1 MKPGKWKNK
10 RMHIIVCMKQVP
22 DHEGTRENYEID
34 HDLKRVEPRGIP
46 PVVSLFDE
54 NALEAA
60 LRIKDAKEDV
70 KITILSIGK
79 RISDAVMLRVLAA
92 GADEL
97 VKIEDENFASE
108 KLDSWSTARIIAEAI
123 KRIGD
128 YDLILVGRQ
137 ASDWNNGYMGI
148 GLGGI
153 LNIPCVTF
161 AQNVDIQSEF
171 LIVNRVLENGYEM
184 IRSELPA
191 VVVVSNEL
199 GELRY
204 PPMKERRKAKN
215 KPIHSWSGNDIPLK
229 EPIGNKLESKRL
241 YYPELKTTKCTY
253 IEEETPMQAGI
264 HMARI
269 LFKDR

>member
-1 MKPGKWKNK
+1 
-10 RMHIIVCMKQVP
+10 MHIIVCMKQVP
-22 DHEGTRENYEID
+22 DHEGTRENYAID
-34 HDLKRVEPRGIP
+34 HDQKRVEPRGIP

-60 LRIKDAKEDV
+60 LRIKDALEHV

-97 VKIEDENFASE
+97 VKVEDERFAPE

-161 AQNVDIQSEF
+161 AQNVDIQSGL
-171 LIVNRVLENGYEM
+171 LIVNRVLEDGHE
-184 IRSELPA
+184 IIKSELPA

-215 KPIHSWSGNDIPLK
+215 KPIHSWSGKDIALN
-229 EPIGNKLESKRL
+229 EPIVSRLESKRL
-241 YYPELKTTKCTY
+241 YYPELKTTTCTY
-253 IEEETPMQAGI
+253 IESDSPVQAGR
-264 HMARI
+264 HLAEI
-269 LFKDR
+269 LFKDNVLE